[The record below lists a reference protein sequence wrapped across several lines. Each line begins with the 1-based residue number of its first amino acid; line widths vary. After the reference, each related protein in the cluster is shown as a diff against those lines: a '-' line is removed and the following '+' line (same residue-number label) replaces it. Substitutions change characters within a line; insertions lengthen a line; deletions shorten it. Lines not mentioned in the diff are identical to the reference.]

1 MEAVNAFADKRS
13 RVGKVGGEED
23 EEFAFSVQNQ
33 PGCYFRKQNLC
44 SENLTVV
51 LHSDMRISLNDMACY
66 AT

>member
-1 MEAVNAFADKRS
+1 MMEAVNAFADKRS

-33 PGCYFRKQNLC
+33 PGCYCRKQNLC

-51 LHSDMRISLNDMACY
+51 L
-66 AT
+66 

>member
-1 MEAVNAFADKRS
+1 MLLLTKEVQLEKWW
-13 RVGKVGGEED
+13 GED

-51 LHSDMRISLNDMACY
+51 LHSDMRISLNDTACY